1 MLSYFRPPTFGDPDR
16 DERARV
22 LFFSVLMITIGCVA
36 AAILG
41 VRDLPAIFD
50 LRQTPLAYTVTPL
63 ALVCLA
69 MNRRGHTSAA
79 AWLFLAVFIA
89 LNWAR
94 ATTLGDIYSPA
105 VSMLVVMTLF
115 ACVTLG
121 PRAGVAVAITC
132 IGINLALALN
142 TPRET
147 ATALNMP
154 LGSAWVPPCLAI
166 VCTLFLAYISV
177 NRTAKALRETRA
189 ELAVRQAAERKLSLA
204 LQTGAIGTYE
214 GDLHGDTIIVDEQM
228 LKILGTTTSAG
239 PRLSRKDGLA
249 LVHPDDAPILS
260 GAVDSL
266 RRGAPS
272 FRVELRLAPP
282 NQERYIEI
290 ASTVIVEAS
299 GVHSQIGTVTDLS
312 ERRLAEAERRKL
324 EAELR
329 SAEQMRGIGV
339 MARGIA
345 HDFNNILGAIQG
357 FSSLLEDD
365 LPKDSPERG
374 FAVRITDATNRGQ
387 SVVGQILALAKLE
400 NQPRSVVNIPE
411 LIEDLTPL
419 LESLVSPTV
428 VLEVEAIPSR
438 LWCDVNEGLFTQ
450 VLSNLCKNAS
460 DAFTGRPGRV
470 SIKAKR
476 LTAASR
482 ASFSRDLQ
490 RGRAQMTG
498 ELDPHSDYALITV
511 ADNGPGIALENLHRV
526 FEPFYTTKTAG
537 RGTGLGLS
545 VVQSAAESLGGVC
558 VAQTAPGVGSRFSV
572 ILPLSPP
579 PRRKAG

>member
-22 LFFSVLMITIGCVA
+22 LFFSILMIAIGSIA

-41 VRDLPAIFD
+41 VHNLPASFD
-50 LRQTPLAYTVTPL
+50 PRLTPLAYTVTPL
-63 ALVCLA
+63 TLVCLA
-69 MNRRGHTSAA
+69 MNRRGLTSAA

-121 PRAGVAVAITC
+121 PRAGVAVAIIC
-132 IGINLALALN
+132 ISINLALALN
-142 TPRET
+142 TAPET
-147 ATALNMP
+147 AAALNIP
-154 LGSAWVPPCLAI
+154 LRSAWVPPCLAI
-166 VCTLFLAYISV
+166 VCTLFLARISV
-177 NRTAKALRETRA
+177 DRTAKALRDTRG
-189 ELAVRQAAERKLSLA
+189 ELAVRRAAERKLNLA

-214 GDLHGDTIIVDEQM
+214 GDLHGDSITVDEQM
-228 LKILGTTTSAG
+228 LKILGATKSQG
-239 PRLSRKDGLA
+239 PRLLRKDGLA

-260 GAVDSL
+260 GAVESL

-282 NQERYIEI
+282 NEERYIEI
-290 ASTVIVEAS
+290 ASTVLVEPS

-312 ERRLAEAERRKL
+312 ERRFAEAERRKL
-324 EAELR
+324 EAQLR
-329 SAEQMRGIGV
+329 SAEQMRAIGV

-365 LPKDSPERG
+365 LPKDSAERG

-387 SVVGQILALAKLE
+387 SVVGQILSLAKLE
-400 NQPRSVVNIPE
+400 NQPRSIVNLAE
-411 LIEDLTPL
+411 LIDDLTPL
-419 LESLVSPTV
+419 LESLVSPSV
-428 VLEVEAIPSR
+428 ALEIEAIPSR
-438 LWCDVNEGLFTQ
+438 LWCDVHEGLFTQ

-460 DAFTGRPGRV
+460 DAFAGRPGRV
-470 SIKAKR
+470 TITAKR
-476 LTAASR
+476 LTAANR
-482 ASFSRDLQ
+482 VSFSRDVR

-498 ELDPHSDYALITV
+498 ELDPHTDYAVITV
-511 ADNGPGIALENLHRV
+511 ADNGPGIPLENLHRV
-526 FEPFYTTKTAG
+526 FEPFYTTKATG
-537 RGTGLGLS
+537 QGTGLGLS

-558 VAQTAPGVGSRFSV
+558 VAQSAPRLGSRLSV

-579 PRRKAG
+579 PRRKAS